1 MKLIELTIF
10 GISFSQTQTGAY
22 ALILS
27 EMNGNRKLP
36 IVIGGFEAQ
45 SIAIGLEKEIKPPRP
60 LTHDLLKNSLD
71 CFKISVK
78 HIVIHKLVDGI
89 FFANIICK
97 KGKKEEV
104 LDARTSDAVAIA
116 IRSKVPI
123 YTLESV
129 LTEAS
134 FSEDE
139 NKKNKSNNDEKWI
152 EKFVKNQTT
161 KNIIP
166 NNLSSLS
173 DKNLLNLL
181 KKLVTSED
189 YEGAVKIRDEI
200 SKRKNK

>member
-27 EMNGNRKLP
+27 EIDGNRKLP

-45 SIAIGLEKEIKPPRP
+45 SIAIGLEKDVNPPRP
-60 LTHDLLKNSLD
+60 LTHDLFKNLLD
-71 CFKISVK
+71 SYKISIK
-78 HIVIHKLVDGI
+78 HVIIHKLVDGI
-89 FFANIICK
+89 FFANIICE
-97 KGKKEEV
+97 KGKKEVV

-123 YTLESV
+123 YTFENV
-129 LTEAS
+129 LSEAS
-134 FSEDE
+134 FSENKSKSDE
-139 NKKNKSNNDEKWI
+139 NWI
-152 EKFVKNQTT
+152 ENFVKSQTS

-166 NNLSSLS
+166 KNISNLSN
-173 DKNLLNLL
+173 KNLLNLL
-181 KKLVTSED
+181 RKLVASED

>member
-27 EMNGNRKLP
+27 EIDGNRKLP

-45 SIAIGLEKEIKPPRP
+45 SIAIGLEKDVNPPRP
-60 LTHDLLKNSLD
+60 LTHDLFKNLLD
-71 CFKISVK
+71 SYKISIK
-78 HIVIHKLVDGI
+78 HVIIHKLVDGI
-89 FFANIICK
+89 FFANIICE
-97 KGKKEEV
+97 KGKKEVV

-123 YTLESV
+123 YTFENV
-129 LTEAS
+129 LSEAS
-134 FSEDE
+134 FSENKSKSDE
-139 NKKNKSNNDEKWI
+139 NWI
-152 EKFVKNQTT
+152 ENFVKSQTS

-166 NNLSSLS
+166 KNISNLSN
-173 DKNLLNLL
+173 KNLLNLL
-181 KKLVTSED
+181 KKLVASED

>member
-27 EMNGNRKLP
+27 EIDGNRKLP

-45 SIAIGLEKEIKPPRP
+45 SIAIGLEKDVNPPRP
-60 LTHDLLKNSLD
+60 LTHDLFKNLLD
-71 CFKISVK
+71 SYKISIK
-78 HIVIHKLVDGI
+78 HVIIHKLVDGI
-89 FFANIICK
+89 FFANIICE
-97 KGKKEEV
+97 KGKKEVV

-123 YTLESV
+123 YTFENV
-129 LTEAS
+129 LSEAS
-134 FSEDE
+134 FSENKSKSDE
-139 NKKNKSNNDEKWI
+139 NWI
-152 EKFVKNQTT
+152 ENFVKSQTS

-166 NNLSSLS
+166 KNISDLSN
-173 DKNLLNLL
+173 KNLLNLL
-181 KKLVTSED
+181 KKLVASED